1 MSQFNTIQICN
12 FFARRRN
19 HRASF
24 QHHWPLLP
32 IFQRDIFRVRPCCF
46 GEAGLPRLTCPLAC
60 TVTATRNSFNVSSRV
75 LLPLVENMTFIVW
88 RILITTLTFIVQIGL
103 VSDGDTAARA
113 QKYSLLA
120 CSFTWRVRRCPYISI
135 SYRERRASCKP
146 VQCCARLRSS
156 EGAHSSPI
164 WRRF

>member
-1 MSQFNTIQICN
+1 MQLLRKATQPSRHFSTSLAAAPHFSTRYIS
-12 FFARRRN
+12 
-19 HRASF
+19 RATMLFWRSRS
-24 QHHWPLLP
+24 HLP
-32 IFQRDIFRVRPCCF
+32 
-46 GEAGLPRLTCPLAC
+46 TCLHCDRHAHC
-60 TVTATRNSFNVSSRV
+60 FNVSSRV
-75 LLPLVENMTFIVW
+75 LLPLVENNTFIVW
-88 RILITTLTFIVQIGL
+88 RILITTLIFIVQIGL

-120 CSFTWRVRRCPYISI
+120 CSFTWRVRRFPYILI

-156 EGAHSSPI
+156 EGAHCSPN